1 MGGSQSV
8 SSNIELRHYFEA
20 RQAQQ
25 NIKMEELKA
34 QYKLN
39 GVLNSSMSS
48 CIRDKLDV
56 ATRERTSIENSLL
69 SLERQLGDRLN
80 SLVIVVPPQTDAV
93 WRDMR
98 DYFEARNAQQN
109 IKIADLKAQY
119 TQISV
124 LNSSMMGYVRDKLD
138 IAVRE
143 RTGIENCLV
152 SLERQLGDKPGES
165 LAVVVVPPQTDTGW
179 RSLSQWTTDTEPRI

>member
-8 SSNIELRHYFEA
+8 SSNIELRHHLET

-34 QYKLN
+34 QYAQK
-39 GVLNSSMSS
+39 GVLNSNMLG
-48 CIRDKLDV
+48 CIRDKLDIV
-56 ATRERTSIENSLL
+56 VRERTSIENSLL
-69 SLERQLGDRLN
+69 SLERQLGDRFN
-80 SLVIVVPPQTDAV
+80 SLVIVVPPDTDAV
-93 WRDMR
+93 WICMR
-98 DYFEARNAQQN
+98 DYFEARQAQQN

-124 LNSSMMGYVRDKLD
+124 LNSSLLGCVRDRLD

-152 SLERQLGDKPGES
+152 SLERQLGDR
-165 LAVVVVPPQTDTGW
+165 LVVVVPPPTDTG
-179 RSLSQWTTDTEPRI
+179 RRLVPPCTIDTELHA